1 MRNSIAYL
9 MIFRNH
15 VRFFVRNQIA
25 ARDVPPQV
33 DHAEGMRS
41 RSLWGCN
48 PSRAR

>member
-25 ARDVPPQV
+25 ARRFESYEESVSQ
-33 DHAEGMRS
+33 
-41 RSLWGCN
+41 
-48 PSRAR
+48 PSWL

>member
-25 ARDVPPQV
+25 ARRFDSYEESA
-33 DHAEGMRS
+33 AE
-41 RSLWGCN
+41 
-48 PSRAR
+48 PSWL